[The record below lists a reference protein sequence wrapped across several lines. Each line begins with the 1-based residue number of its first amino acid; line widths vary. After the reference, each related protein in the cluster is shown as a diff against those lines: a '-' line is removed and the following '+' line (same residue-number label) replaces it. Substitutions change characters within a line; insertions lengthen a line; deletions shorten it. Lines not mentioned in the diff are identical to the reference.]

1 MSTVGGRDD
10 DHLGARR
17 TRSQECEPERGSATH
32 RGERR
37 SGRGP
42 PARCPRSRSV
52 RARPSDSRTTGVD
65 ASPAGSEGS
74 DPRRPPPERDGEL
87 ERDAPRCAPRRPRRA
102 HPRRP
107 RRVRSARGR
116 ERGSGSRGVW
126 TQTPSPSARVST
138 RPRRIHDHRRCRGP
152 GMRRL
157 SSRTM
162 PGPDTM
168 EPLERLL
175 NLVGLLLETPTPL
188 TFDQIRETLDAYQ
201 GDNLD
206 SIKRKFERDKDMLR
220 AYGVPLE
227 MTGTDAWDVEQ
238 GYIIRKDRYYLPDIA
253 FTPEEITALYLAAQ
267 SGSATADAVTGRPQA
282 AVRGR
287 GRRPHRFRRG
297 TARDGVR
304 HGPGPAD
311 GGRRRGER
319 SPRGAVRLPH
329 GPGRHLRAHGRRVRR
344 RLPDGALVPRGAR
357 SGARRGAGLP
367 ALPGDRAS

>member
-1 MSTVGGRDD
+1 MSASSSGAPSHAPNDAGVRRREGEDRAPPEHPDEVQVTTVGGRDD
-10 DHLGARR
+10 HHLGALR
-17 TRSQECEPERGSATH
+17 TRSQEREPERGTRPIEANDGRVAARSLDARDRDRCRAAVGQQDH
-32 RGERR
+32 RGRW
-37 SGRGP
+37 
-42 PARCPRSRSV
+42 
-52 RARPSDSRTTGVD
+52 RARRIREVGTPGAT
-65 ASPAGSEGS
+65 
-74 DPRRPPPERDGEL
+74 PEHDGEPVRGHPGVHRGDRDEHL
-87 ERDAPRCAPRRPRRA
+87 LAGLDRFDRHERATWIR
-102 HPRRP
+102 
-107 RRVRSARGR
+107 
-116 ERGSGSRGVW
+116 SRGVW
-126 TQTPSPSARVST
+126 TQTASPSGHVST
-138 RPRRIHDHRRCRGP
+138 PASEVHDHRRCRGP

-267 SGSATADAVTGRPQA
+267 SGSATADGRHRRPEA

-287 GRRPHRFRRG
+287 GGHSHRFRR
-297 TARDGVR
+297 
-304 HGPGPAD
+304 AD
-311 GGRRRGER
+311 R
-319 SPRGAVRLPH
+319 SRWSPTRTRTG
-329 GPGRHLRAHGRRVRR
+329 
-344 RLPDGALVPRGAR
+344 
-357 SGARRGAGLP
+357 
-367 ALPGDRAS
+367 

>member
-1 MSTVGGRDD
+1 
-10 DHLGARR
+10 
-17 TRSQECEPERGSATH
+17 
-32 RGERR
+32 
-37 SGRGP
+37 
-42 PARCPRSRSV
+42 
-52 RARPSDSRTTGVD
+52 
-65 ASPAGSEGS
+65 
-74 DPRRPPPERDGEL
+74 
-87 ERDAPRCAPRRPRRA
+87 
-102 HPRRP
+102 
-107 RRVRSARGR
+107 
-116 ERGSGSRGVW
+116 
-126 TQTPSPSARVST
+126 
-138 RPRRIHDHRRCRGP
+138 
-152 GMRRL
+152 MRRL

-267 SGSATADAVTGRPQA
+267 SGSATADAVTG
-282 AVRGR
+282 VRKLLYGAE
-287 GRRPHRFRRG
+287 GGILTGSGGG

-311 GGRRRGER
+311 GGRGRGER

-329 GPGRHLRAHGRRVRR
+329 GPGRRLRAHGRRVRR
-344 RLPDGALVPRGAR
+344 RLPDGALVLGGA
-357 SGARRGAGLP
+357 
-367 ALPGDRAS
+367 